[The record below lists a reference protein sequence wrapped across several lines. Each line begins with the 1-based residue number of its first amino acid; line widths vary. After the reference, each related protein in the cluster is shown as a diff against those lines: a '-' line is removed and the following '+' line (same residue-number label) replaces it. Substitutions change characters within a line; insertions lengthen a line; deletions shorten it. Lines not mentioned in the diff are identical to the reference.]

1 MVNLET
7 FPYFEFCVA
16 FILFAYVLENYLSL
30 RQHSRYKLKQVPTE
44 LKSIIG
50 DEKFVKSQN
59 YHLDKS
65 RFGFV
70 SGFIDMILNFVII
83 YYLPCIWDYSFKIL
97 EKLSHYAS
105 RTVTEDNEIQH
116 SVAFFLVYFLIS
128 NIIKLPFSL
137 YSTFV
142 IEERHGFNKQTLKL
156 FIIDEIKTIFLT
168 VVIGSPVVA
177 GVIAIIQLGGQY
189 FYIYVWL
196 FVTFIGLVFMILYPN
211 VIAPWFNK
219 FTPVPEGELRDK
231 IFALAQRVDFPL
243 TQLFIVDGSTR
254 SAHSNAYFYGFF
266 KNKRIVVYD
275 TLINQV
281 STDEIIPI
289 IAHEL
294 GHYKKSHNLKRII
307 ISQIEILAF
316 FFLFGQMIYN
326 QHMYHAF
333 GFSAPRVFI
342 GLILFSMLYQPIEHV
357 LGFLGNIWSRSMEFE
372 ADQFAVDMGYD
383 LRSGLLKLHL
393 ENLSN
398 LNPDPWYSAYHYT
411 HPPLLERQRAIKRAI
426 DVRERKAH

>member
-1 MVNLET
+1 M
-7 FPYFEFCVA
+7 
-16 FILFAYVLENYLSL
+16 
-30 RQHSRYKLKQVPTE
+30 
-44 LKSIIG
+44 
-50 DEKFVKSQN
+50 
-59 YHLDKS
+59 
-65 RFGFV
+65 
-70 SGFIDMILNFVII
+70 
-83 YYLPCIWDYSFKIL
+83 
-97 EKLSHYAS
+97 
-105 RTVTEDNEIQH
+105 
-116 SVAFFLVYFLIS
+116 
-128 NIIKLPFSL
+128 
-137 YSTFV
+137 
-142 IEERHGFNKQTLKL
+142 
-156 FIIDEIKTIFLT
+156 
-168 VVIGSPVVA
+168 
-177 GVIAIIQLGGQY
+177 GGQY

-196 FVTFIGLVFMILYPN
+196 FVTLIGLIFMILYPN
-211 VIAPWFNK
+211 IIAPWFNK

-307 ISQIEILAF
+307 INQIEILAF

-326 QHMYHAF
+326 PYMYHAF
-333 GFSAPRVFI
+333 GFTAPRVFI
-342 GLILFSMLYQPIEHV
+342 GLILFSMLYQPVEHV

-383 LRSGLLKLHL
+383 LRPGLLKLHL

-426 DVRERKAH
+426 DVREHKTH